1 MKQILN
7 LKGKS
12 KWMLLMI
19 GLIFTGSL
27 VLGLNMLLRS
37 DSAKKEIEEKGL
49 NPDLPGA
56 RLKEEQGM
64 DKLGFY
70 EQADK
75 DSARISEWMRS
86 DPYYKEHQD
95 SLNNPVDELEELTE
109 GAASKYNQRLR
120 LSPYQES
127 GAAPEAELLRKLSR
141 LQKELAQQ
149 NENPAE
155 TPETLLSER
164 GTGYTDTD
172 LKKLEG
178 MMNQLQSPVTEDP
191 EINQLSTVMDKIL
204 DIQHP
209 ERVKNKVAKNTDA
222 VYALR
227 SSSGED
233 TMVDGFYSW
242 SDPNEPERSNTI
254 EARVY
259 GDQVLVNGSVIK
271 FRLTAPV
278 YINGISIPV
287 GTYINGIATLNNERL
302 EIVIST
308 VRSGKSVYAV
318 QLEVYDMDGLPGI
331 YIPGAITRD
340 AARQSAE
347 QSIQL
352 LELRSLDPGI
362 KTQAA
367 ATGAGALKNLLTRKV
382 KLQKVLV
389 KSGYQVLFKNKS
401 NL

>member
-1 MKQILN
+1 MKQIFN
-7 LKGKS
+7 LKGKN

-19 GLIFTGSL
+19 GLFFTGSL
-27 VLGLNMLLRS
+27 VLGLNMLLRP
-37 DSAKKEIEEKGL
+37 DSSKSGKEEKGL
-49 NPDLPGA
+49 NPELPGA
-56 RLKEEQGM
+56 SLKEEKGM

-75 DSARISEWMRS
+75 DSARIAEWMRS
-86 DPYYKEHQD
+86 DPYYQSLQD
-95 SLNNPVDELEELTE
+95 SLNKPVDEMEELTE
-109 GAASKYNQRLR
+109 SASSKYNQRLR

-141 LQKELAQQ
+141 LEKELAQQ
-149 NENPAE
+149 NESPADK
-155 TPETLLSER
+155 TETLVADWE
-164 GTGYTDTD
+164 TGNTDTD

-178 MMNQLQSPVTEDP
+178 MMSQLQSPVTEDP

-209 ERVKNKVAKNTDA
+209 ERVKNKVTKSTDP

-227 SSSGED
+227 SSTGED
-233 TMVDGFYSW
+233 TLVDGFFSW
-242 SDPNEPERSNTI
+242 SDPNEPERSNTM

-259 GDQVLVNGSVIK
+259 GDQVLVNGSVIR
-271 FRLTAPV
+271 FRLTTTV
-278 YINGISIPV
+278 YINGISIPA

-367 ATGAGALKNLLTRKV
+367 ATGAGALKNLLSRKA

>member
-19 GLIFTGSL
+19 GFIFTGSL

-37 DSAKKEIEEKGL
+37 DSAKNEKEEKGL

-95 SLNNPVDELEELTE
+95 SLNKPVDELEELTE

-127 GAAPEAELLRKLSR
+127 VATPEAELLRKLSR

-149 NENPAE
+149 NESPPDI
-155 TPETLLSER
+155 PETFLSDR
-164 GTGYTDTD
+164 GTGNTDTD

-227 SSSGED
+227 SSTGED
-233 TMVDGFYSW
+233 TLVEGFYSW
-242 SDPNEPERSNTI
+242 SDPLEPERSNTI
-254 EARVY
+254 EARVH

-278 YINGISIPV
+278 YINGISIPA
-287 GTYINGIATLNNERL
+287 GTFVNGIATLNNERL
-302 EIVIST
+302 EIVITT
-308 VRSGKSVYAV
+308 VRTGKSVYGV